1 MVDTATIIEWTL
13 IVLAFGMYFTMPI
26 IIKMISNLDRRMKV
40 FKALKISYLIVT
52 IALIGFIVYE
62 FFVYDM
68 EANFKISRAA
78 MIVIAIMM
86 YYYCIFIK
94 SKQWFE

>member
-26 IIKMISNLDRRMKV
+26 IIKMISNLDRRLKV

-78 MIVIAIMM
+78 MIVIAIIM